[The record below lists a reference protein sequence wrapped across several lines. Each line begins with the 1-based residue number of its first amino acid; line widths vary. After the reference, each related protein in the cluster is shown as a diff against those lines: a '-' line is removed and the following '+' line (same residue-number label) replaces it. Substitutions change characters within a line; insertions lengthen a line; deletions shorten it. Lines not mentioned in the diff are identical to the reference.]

1 MDNRTDITEDFQS
14 TPEHPASTPPMPGV
28 ESQQNISHLTAG
40 PHNDPPQ
47 SQGVEDTYQQ
57 LPAQSASPQSSPW
70 RSLQQT
76 FNRYPLQIALS
87 LVGLGL
93 TVALLARRRAR

>member
-1 MDNRTDITEDFQS
+1 MDNRTDATEDLQS
-14 TPEHPASTPPMPGV
+14 TPEHAANEAPMSGPRQQQTAS
-28 ESQQNISHLTAG
+28 QLTAG

-47 SQGVEDTYQQ
+47 SQGPDDTYQ
-57 LPAQSASPQSSPW
+57 PPSDSAHSRNTAWQ
-70 RSLQQT
+70 SLQQT
-76 FNRYPLQIALS
+76 FNRYPLQLTLG